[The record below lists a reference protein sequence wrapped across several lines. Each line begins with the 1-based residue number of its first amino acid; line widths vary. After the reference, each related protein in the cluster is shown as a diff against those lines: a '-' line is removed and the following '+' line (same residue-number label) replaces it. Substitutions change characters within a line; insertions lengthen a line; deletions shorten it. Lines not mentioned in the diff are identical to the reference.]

1 MFLFFFVFP
10 FRILVLVRAAPA
22 SGGGAVGAAHI
33 LHNITEAAWEQ
44 NVTDGLAAA
53 SRRV

>member
-1 MFLFFFVFP
+1 MFLYFFVFP
-10 FRILVLVRAAPA
+10 FRILVPVHAAPA

-33 LHNITEAAWEQ
+33 LHNITGAAWER